1 MDAYKITSMVS
12 KISRYAGLMAFVMMI
27 LNVSVAFAGGA
38 PSTIKTTLDG
48 LCGQVKA
55 FLGVAMVLMIILAA
69 VIYAVGQVMGAE
81 TRARATVWA
90 TSMMIGAIIGALIY
104 IITPY
109 VVNTLIG
116 GQGGVQVQAGNCA

>member
-12 KISRYAGLMAFVMMI
+12 KISRYVGLMAFVIMA
-27 LNVSVAFAGGA
+27 LNVSVLFAA
-38 PSTIKTTLDG
+38 PTIKTTLVG
-48 LCGQVKA
+48 LCTSVKE
-55 FLGVAMVLMIILAA
+55 FLGVAMVLMVLLAA
-69 VIYAVGQVMGAE
+69 VTYAVGQVMGAE

-109 VVNTLIG
+109 IINTLIG
-116 GQGGVQVQAGNCA
+116 GTIACS